1 VVGTLE
7 VFYHA
12 IAVLSCRQPSSSFC
26 DNPRPDDF
34 RYMPPPIINSRRSL
48 SADRIVWVTQ
58 NQEMCPFP
66 FVPYA
71 VSLALTVEYRKMRY
85 SRTAMFR
92 NRARNIFKNI
102 VGLLHILGK
111 TFASARV
118 NAGLG
123 ESILREMEKTA
134 SSLAREETDNAV
146 TGKRPGPTT
155 GGKDG
160 DEVSQA
166 PPRPASISVATSEAP
181 TPFIQPALDTDVPF
195 DPAILDNLD
204 VDVDLFGYFDP
215 SFNLGAVDTAL
226 EANLD
231 MGVPQ
236 SWSPAWV
243 GTQT

>member
-1 VVGTLE
+1 
-7 VFYHA
+7 
-12 IAVLSCRQPSSSFC
+12 
-26 DNPRPDDF
+26 
-34 RYMPPPIINSRRSL
+34 MPPPTVNSRRSL

-92 NRARNIFKNI
+92 NRARPIFKNI
-102 VGLLHILGK
+102 VGLLHTLGE

-134 SSLAREETDNAV
+134 SCLVRDETGN
-146 TGKRPGPTT
+146 TTPSKRIESTAAENPKN
-155 GGKDG
+155 GGEAT
-160 DEVSQA
+160 EVP
-166 PPRPASISVATSEAP
+166 PPRAETGATATSGVL
-181 TPFIQPALDTDVPF
+181 TPSTLNALNVTNAQF

-215 SFNLGAVDTAL
+215 SFDLGAIDTAL

-231 MGVPQ
+231 MGIPQ
-236 SWSPAWV
+236 TWNTPWSYSI
-243 GTQT
+243 